1 MVFKI
6 KSIYISFCLIFSI
19 EYLLSTNLMI
29 FSRLSGMGKTP
40 LSLAESKIE
49 AHQELIDVAFA

>member
-1 MVFKI
+1 
-6 KSIYISFCLIFSI
+6 
-19 EYLLSTNLMI
+19 MI